1 LEFQLPSAFSKRRP
15 VVAAAIHGQEG
26 GHAEL
31 SNDASCA
38 GFFFLLGRIFYID
51 LAASQSLVQASGFVP
66 AWLRGGA
73 ALEVPI
79 AGGKEGLDCVSAIF
93 VRVCSV
99 LSRGLVVIS
108 FLGSPCNLAHR
119 LNGTLGPSGPP
130 LYKKKAMAK
139 PPSKTQLV
147 SYKII

>member
-1 LEFQLPSAFSKRRP
+1 VEEGGTCSRLAALRSWPGWLCIGHRELLEFQLPSAFSKHRP

-26 GHAEL
+26 GHTEL

-51 LAASQSLVQASGFVP
+51 LAASQSHVQASGFVP
-66 AWLRGGA
+66 SWLRGGA

-79 AGGKEGLDCVSAIF
+79 VGGKHGLDCVFAIF

-108 FLGSPCNLAHR
+108 FLFWD
-119 LNGTLGPSGPP
+119 P
-130 LYKKKAMAK
+130 L
-139 PPSKTQLV
+139 
-147 SYKII
+147 